1 MINSFRRGEI
11 PINRKNNHQK
21 KGGAP
26 QITHITHI
34 YKTFGKYQSC
44 MKHIFFLLLN
54 IDQIHFYGEKRITDK
69 LKINSFK
76 SWDGCHIQ
84 RVGLIVNSMESLLDN
99 L

>member
-11 PINRKNNHQK
+11 PINRKNNH
-21 KGGAP
+21 P
-26 QITHITHI
+26 ITHITHI
-34 YKTFGKYQSC
+34 FKIFGKNQSC
-44 MKHIFFLLLN
+44 MKHIFFFLLN
-54 IDQIHFYGEKRITDK
+54 IVQIHFYGEKRITDK
-69 LKINSFK
+69 FKINSFK

>member
-11 PINRKNNHQK
+11 PINRKNNH
-21 KGGAP
+21 P
-26 QITHITHI
+26 ITHITHI
-34 YKTFGKYQSC
+34 FKIFGKNQSC

-84 RVGLIVNSMESLLDN
+84 RVGLIVNSMESFLDN

>member
-1 MINSFRRGEI
+1 
-11 PINRKNNHQK
+11 
-21 KGGAP
+21 
-26 QITHITHI
+26 
-34 YKTFGKYQSC
+34 

-84 RVGLIVNSMESLLDN
+84 RVGLIVNSMESLSDN

>member
-1 MINSFRRGEI
+1 MR
-11 PINRKNNHQK
+11 
-21 KGGAP
+21 P
-26 QITHITHI
+26 QITHIKHI
-34 YKTFGKYQSC
+34 YKIFGKYQGC

-69 LKINSFK
+69 FKINSFK
-76 SWDGCHIQ
+76 LWDGCHIQ